1 MLTHKWDIADFFTGG
16 GGDVG
21 YIEKKLKST
30 GNPDRGTGVTP
41 MLDGSML
48 SLTVADTMAYGNRA
62 VKIRVVDTKISDSF
76 VTHDGEYFEDEY
88 EDEFMFNVTARRNIA
103 PELGEDKDLG
113 TTVTGTKKAVAVPIK
128 KANRVAENVDSS
140 ANFIDDKDD
149 TLTYMARSS
158 SDRCPGTRP
167 RTWSRACSLPG
178 TRLLRCMFRLNSASL
193 PRIPECCLRARY
205 LSGRL

>member
-1 MLTHKWDIADFFTGG
+1 MVADVDPIPEDNYLRDNNRNIIAIVTPMATANGVHVEWVINAAGMLTHKWDIADFFTGG

-128 KANRVAENVDSS
+128 KANRVARM
-140 ANFIDDKDD
+140 
-149 TLTYMARSS
+149 L
-158 SDRCPGTRP
+158 
-167 RTWSRACSLPG
+167 
-178 TRLLRCMFRLNSASL
+178 TRLPISSTTKTTR
-193 PRIPECCLRARY
+193 
-205 LSGRL
+205 